1 MDQPAPQKTHPA
13 EGALKAPEP
22 AESADLCPLAQPGS
36 AEPLRMAV
44 SGMTCAACS
53 ARVERAV
60 ADVEGVAN
68 VSVNL
73 LKNAMTVTPAA
84 GADADALRQEIV
96 KAVERAGYGIPGT
109 NPAGENPSAKTADP
123 ADADRE
129 AARALQADY
138 RRLVTSVALLIPLFL
153 IAMGPMMGLTLP
165 FGLGNPENRLVSA
178 LLQLFLAIPILFLER
193 GFFIRGLR
201 ALWLRAP
208 NMDSLVAIGS
218 GASLL
223 YGLWVILAMAHA
235 LGVGDE
241 AQVAHLAHSLYLEG
255 AAMIVTLVALGKY
268 LEARAKGKTS
278 EAVAALLKLAP
289 PTAVILKDGRETLVN
304 RDDVKAGDVLVLRT
318 GSTVPVD
325 GVILSGTGTF
335 DESAMTGESRPQE
348 KAEGDTV
355 LGATLVTSGH
365 LTARATR
372 VGDETTL
379 AQIIRMVDEATS
391 SKAPVARLAD
401 QVSAVFVPFV
411 IGTALLAFAV
421 WLLIGADFETALTHA
436 VAVLVISCPCALGL
450 ATPTAVM
457 VATGAGARR
466 GILFKNAAALENLR
480 RTTHVVLDKTGTV
493 TSGKPAVAGL
503 LPKEA
508 GLEAPLLMIAAAL
521 ERKSEHPLAHA
532 VTTAADDKK
541 MAPLPVDDF
550 RQTPGRG
557 ISGRIGAKTYFAGN
571 ARWAADC
578 GIAPESLEA
587 LHVSDFEA
595 LGETVLYVGQAGA
608 VGENGSPGTLL
619 GAIRIADPVKAD
631 SKAAVAALK
640 RMGLRVTI
648 LTGDEKR
655 TAETVARE
663 VGADHVI
670 AGVLPQEKAQHVDRL
685 QREGERVLMVG
696 DGVNDAPALAAADV
710 GAAIG
715 AGTDVAL
722 ASADVVLMKS
732 SLADLVAAVELSR
745 AAICNI
751 RQNLFWAFAYNTAGI
766 PVAAGVFAGAG
777 LTLNPMIAAA
787 AMSLSSVSVVSNALR
802 LRRFRPSM
810 ESAQPLRQPTT
821 PREKKTMKKTIR
833 IEGMHCGNCTGR
845 VEKALTALPGVE
857 SVEVSLEG
865 KSATVVVDIFV
876 TDDILKST
884 VEGLGFTVTAIE

>member
-1 MDQPAPQKTHPA
+1 MDKKDQTIAPTTAPDTA
-13 EGALKAPEP
+13 VAAPES
-22 AESADLCPLAQPGS
+22 SAQTEAVCPIAATTA
-36 AEPLRMAV
+36 AEPETLRMAV

-60 ADVEGVAN
+60 AEVDGVDA

-73 LKNAMTVTPAA
+73 LKNSMSVTAA
-84 GADADALRQEIV
+84 PGADTAALRADIV
-96 KAVERAGYGIPGT
+96 RAVERAGYGVPGANAPAGAPG
-109 NPAGENPSAKTADP
+109 NPAAAID
-123 ADADRE
+123 ADAE
-129 AARALQADY
+129 AARQLQADY
-138 RRLVTSVALLIPLFL
+138 RRLITSVVLLIPLFA
-153 IAMGPMMGLTLP
+153 IAMGPMVGVTLP

-178 LLQLFLAIPILFLER
+178 LLQLFLAVPILLLER
-193 GFFIRGLR
+193 GFFIRGFK
-201 ALWLRAP
+201 ALWMRAP

-235 LGVGDE
+235 LGMGDQE
-241 AQVAHLAHSLYLEG
+241 TVAHLAHSLYLEG
-255 AAMIVTLVALGKY
+255 AAMIVTLVAVGKY

-289 PTAVILKDGRETLVN
+289 PTAVVLKDGKETLVN
-304 RDDVKAGDVLVLRT
+304 RDDVVAGDVLVLRT

-325 GVILSGTGTF
+325 GVILTGTGTF

-365 LTARATR
+365 MTARATR
-372 VGDETTL
+372 VGNETVL

-411 IGTALLAFAV
+411 IGVALLSLAI
-421 WLLIGADFETALTHA
+421 WLLIGATFEVALTHA

-480 RTTHVVLDKTGTV
+480 NTTHVVLDKTGTV
-493 TSGKPAVAGL
+493 TSGKPAVVGL
-503 LPKEA
+503 VPKEA
-508 GLEAPLLMIAAAL
+508 GLESPLLMIAAAL
-521 ERKSEHPLAHA
+521 ESKSEHPLAHA
-532 VTTAADDKK
+532 VTTEAAAKA
-541 MAPLPVDDF
+541 MAPLPVEDF

-557 ISGRIGAKTYFAGN
+557 ISARIGAKTYFAGN

-578 GIAPESLEA
+578 GTNPKDLEVEA
-587 LHVSDFEA
+587 FENR
-595 LGETVLYVGQAGA
+595 GETVLYVGQAGSEGA
-608 VGENGSPGTLL
+608 PGTLL
-619 GAIRIADPVKAD
+619 GAIRVADPVKPD
-631 SKAAVAALK
+631 SKDAIAALK

-655 TAETVARE
+655 TAETVGRD

-685 QREGERVLMVG
+685 QSEGERVLMVG

-722 ASADVVLMKS
+722 ASADVVLMKN

-745 AAICNI
+745 AAIRNI

-777 LTLNPMIAAA
+777 LSLNPMIAAA

-810 ESAQPLRQPTT
+810 GGALPDTTT
-821 PREKKTMKKTIR
+821 PKEKQTMKKTIR

-845 VEKALTALPGVE
+845 VQKALAALPGVE

-865 KSATVVVDIFV
+865 KCAAVVVDIFV
-876 TDDILKST
+876 TDEILKST